1 MADSVYQRILRL
13 SKAKKNKIA
22 VGVLHDYPV
31 SVAALKKVKR
41 YMDITVVG
49 PKEIKGFTYV
59 HSTNANDLVRLA
71 TQKKVDAVFRG
82 NFDAVEVYDALH
94 AELKFTHSVEMV
106 APVVLR
112 GVRSIKERMDK
123 MVTVL
128 PVSPSNDGVLYN
140 KIKNIDANIAFWESF
155 GVKPVIGILSAGK
168 PTDIMEGIGAI
179 DKTLTEAEFLVNWYT
194 KKGYVAK
201 HFNHQVEYASLESDI
216 LVYPNGIT
224 GNQGFRAMIF
234 FGRNIALCGVATN
247 LPIVYGQTAEAFRDW
262 TDVLMF
268 LNGYINRN
276 LKLKK

>member
-1 MADSVYQRILRL
+1 MADSVYTHISTL
-13 SKAKKNKIA
+13 AKKRKNKIA

-49 PKEIKGFTYV
+49 PKEVKGFRWIK
-59 HSTNANDLVRLA
+59 STDARDLVNLA
-71 TQKKVDAVFRG
+71 KTKKVDAIFRG

-94 AELKFTHSVEMV
+94 TELKFKGSVQMV

-112 GVRSIKERMDK
+112 GVKSIKERMER
-123 MVTVL
+123 MVSVL
-128 PVSPSNDGVLYN
+128 PVSPSNDGALAN
-140 KIKNIDANIAFWESF
+140 KIKNIDVNIEFWESF
-155 GVKPVIGILSAGK
+155 GVKPKLGFLSAGK
-168 PTDIMEGIGAI
+168 PADIMEGISTI

-194 KKGYVAK
+194 KKGYEAK
-201 HFNHQVEYASLESDI
+201 HYNHQIEYAALEADI
-216 LVYPNGIT
+216 IVYPNGIT

-234 FGRNIALCGVATN
+234 FGRNIALCGIAVG

-262 TDVLMF
+262 TEVLLF
-268 LNGYINRN
+268 LNGYLNKN